1 MDPVGLLEQL
11 FPSKPETLERLKP
24 LSTFPGSYHNLASPG
39 SHTPELHAQVH
50 IQTKASHK
58 RDSALDMIHI
68 HRRFVLQLEGFVMVA
83 VGLSAAVMAPLE
95 FSLFKDITKDLVGF
109 GYLGFAAHS
118 CQIFG
123 FYLVALVLIPL
134 GYGHLLLRSW
144 THKLSLTALWS
155 WLILGIPCM
164 ALVMYIFVAYKD
176 PTDFATL
183 VFGAFT
189 LFIYPVLPFAL
200 VLFYRSSETQAQFH
214 KPTNH
219 LIWIETAPQPVLIL
233 GSVVTFYVF
242 AFHSPLF
249 LNGVVP
255 FGCGFLSGLRGYALA
270 ATAILGLSF
279 VALGLFNQR
288 RWAWFGGVACF
299 TTMAVDFPLAF
310 LCSSF
315 DRVPPTAWR
324 VGFGRVLGRAT
335 ISK

>member
-1 MDPVGLLEQL
+1 
-11 FPSKPETLERLKP
+11 
-24 LSTFPGSYHNLASPG
+24 
-39 SHTPELHAQVH
+39 
-50 IQTKASHK
+50 
-58 RDSALDMIHI
+58 
-68 HRRFVLQLEGFVMVA
+68 MVA

-118 CQIFG
+118 GQIFG

-183 VFGAFT
+183 VFGAIT

-219 LIWIETAPQPVLIL
+219 LTWIETAPQPVLIL

-255 FGCGFLSGLRGYALA
+255 FGCGFLSGLGGYALA

-310 LCSSF
+310 LCSSSTGFLRQLGVSDLDESLVELQFPSEQIALLLALPTVSALFTLLFNRRYF
-315 DRVPPTAWR
+315 DRVATKAELWM
-324 VGFGRVLGRAT
+324 GLLTLGV
-335 ISK
+335 I